1 MDPEKYCDT
10 VQIPGIFI
18 LKILDGI
25 SLLYSNHM
33 RNTFFIEFNT
43 RNLFTDVVETK
54 RPSFIGSSRF
64 VLTILCN
71 LGVFQMMILRF
82 NVSMAIVCMTKND
95 TVNGTIHNT
104 TINDKTVSF
113 RKFTTPYSILQK
125 KNVGKT

>member
-1 MDPEKYCDT
+1 MDPEKNCDT

-25 SLLYSNHM
+25 SLLVKSYKP
-33 RNTFFIEFNT
+33 NTFFTEFNT
-43 RNLFTDVVETK
+43 RNRFTDVVETK

-104 TINDKTVSF
+104 TINDKRVSF
-113 RKFTTPYSILQK
+113 RKRTTPYIDL
-125 KNVGKT
+125 